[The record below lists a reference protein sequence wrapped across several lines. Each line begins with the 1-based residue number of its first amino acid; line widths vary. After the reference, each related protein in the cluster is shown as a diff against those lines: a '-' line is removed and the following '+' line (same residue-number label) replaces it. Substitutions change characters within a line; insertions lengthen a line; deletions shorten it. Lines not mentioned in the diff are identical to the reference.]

1 LKPSVSTYIW
11 PGQTHF
17 GFGAVDLVGEQA
29 KSRQTKQVFILAD
42 PGVVQVGLVEPVT
55 TALKAAGL
63 SYVLYD
69 KVIPNPDTESVDAA
83 VAAFRDSG
91 ADLIVG
97 VGGGSALDTAKA
109 LCLVAGGPPEG
120 RTAEYF
126 LALGEAARPVPL
138 PQELPSF
145 IAVPTTAG
153 TGSEV
158 TPWAVITN
166 NETKRK
172 MGVGGPATVPT
183 AALVDPEMTLTLPPL
198 LTAATGL
205 DALSHLIEAYVSTN
219 NNPALDPLILHG
231 IELIGRSLRIAVA
244 HGHNQAAR
252 SEVMLGSLLGGIAI
266 SSNWLGACHSLAHP
280 LSGIAEVQHGVANA
294 LMLPHQMTYS
304 LPGALERYARIG
316 AALDAPYPPSGTL
329 RQQAERAVEAV
340 KELVIDVGLPTR
352 LRDSGVTEAMIPELA
367 RAAYQD
373 LNWATNPRGVSEAVM
388 ETLYRQA
395 F

>member
-83 VAAFRDSG
+83 MAAFRDSG

-138 PQELPSF
+138 PQE
-145 IAVPTTAG
+145 
-153 TGSEV
+153 
-158 TPWAVITN
+158 
-166 NETKRK
+166 
-172 MGVGGPATVPT
+172 
-183 AALVDPEMTLTLPPL
+183 
-198 LTAATGL
+198 
-205 DALSHLIEAYVSTN
+205 
-219 NNPALDPLILHG
+219 
-231 IELIGRSLRIAVA
+231 
-244 HGHNQAAR
+244 
-252 SEVMLGSLLGGIAI
+252 
-266 SSNWLGACHSLAHP
+266 
-280 LSGIAEVQHGVANA
+280 
-294 LMLPHQMTYS
+294 
-304 LPGALERYARIG
+304 
-316 AALDAPYPPSGTL
+316 
-329 RQQAERAVEAV
+329 
-340 KELVIDVGLPTR
+340 
-352 LRDSGVTEAMIPELA
+352 
-367 RAAYQD
+367 
-373 LNWATNPRGVSEAVM
+373 
-388 ETLYRQA
+388 
-395 F
+395 